1 MPFDPNAEWY
11 GNLQPQGILVTG
23 PALERHGVVPNN
35 DTSTLAA
42 LQTRL
47 AAWIQAPHT
56 TALMQDV
63 LGWQPNDIRSVADL
77 PDPPGVL
84 LPETSH
90 VLRPDHVVPDP
101 DPAPGAPPWQVLIRD
116 VAAGRDFDVV
126 QPVGAWAASPHHLMT
141 RLLQGTG
148 VPTGLLVSPTAIC
161 LVYLPQGEAAGHVTF
176 PVPEMTEVRGRPML
190 AALHM
195 LLEEQRLF
203 GAPAHRLP
211 VLLRDSRRHQAEVSA
226 KLSGQVLGAL
236 HALLRGLHA
245 ADRRAGTDRI
255 VRLTESQPNHLYG
268 GLLTA
273 LMRLVFVL
281 YAEDRG
287 LFPDSVLWTDN
298 YTLSGLFTRLRDDSA
313 LNPDTMDDRFGAWAQ
328 ICALSRIVHGG
339 ARHGELHLPARRG
352 TLFDPGRYPFLE
364 GRDAAADK
372 PRIPRVSDATVLA
385 MLERLLMLDGQR
397 LLYSGLDVEQIGA
410 VYETMMGF
418 TVELTTG
425 PSLAVRSGKADD
437 VATVVN
443 LAALLAEPP
452 GDRGKWLKKHAER
465 APSDAAG
472 RALQAAR
479 DLPALEAALH
489 RLVDR
494 DATPSVVPAGTP
506 VLQPTEERRRT
517 GSHYTPPSLT
527 RPIVA
532 DALAPVLAALG
543 PVPTPEQILGL
554 RVLDPAMGSGAF
566 LVEAC
571 RQLGAELV
579 AAWGRAGIT
588 PLLPADQDA
597 LEHARRLVVM
607 RCLCGVDRNPFAVEM
622 ARLSL
627 WLATLARDHE
637 FTFLDHALRHGD
649 ALIGLPRARIA
660 DLHWAPRPDSPQ
672 LAFQL
677 IRPRITRAAVERQRI
692 RDALEGEGE
701 TVLRPILARA
711 DAILDDV
718 RLIGDAICAA
728 WFNETTATARRQA
741 QARLESDYMQAGQTW
756 RDGLDA
762 GQAVRRRLAAEG
774 HAYHPFHWD
783 IEFAEVFEREN
794 PGFDVVIGNPPYAG
808 KNTFKKGN
816 VPGFPEW
823 LQAIHPGSHGNA
835 DLCAHFFLRGFDLLR
850 QGGALGFVATNTIRQ
865 GDTRESGLRALLAR
879 GATITQATRRLR
891 WPGDAAVIVCVVHLV
906 RGPSPVVPVLD
917 GRTVTRI
924 SAFLEEGVRDEA
936 PKTLEGNRGKTP
948 GKQVQHASACGT
960 AAAEIRH
967 FLAVE
972 PGLTRFR
979 SVFARGFAPVT
990 LEASKGLAFQGS
1002 ILLGMG
1008 FTFDDG
1014 TNDPAANPVA
1024 EMRRL
1029 TDPAHA
1035 QGAHNTLRI
1044 RPYIGG
1050 EEVNDSPTHAH
1061 RRWAID
1067 FADFPLERRDDLA
1080 PGWAEASPER
1090 RAAYLSDGV
1099 VPADYPEPV
1108 AADWPELLKIVRD
1121 QVKPKRDGDNREA
1134 YRKFWWRYAERRA
1147 ELAEAVAS
1155 IDHVL
1160 AISRVSPHLTFAR
1173 LDSGAVFAET
1183 LFIFVQH
1190 GFSNFAI
1197 LQSRMH
1203 EVWARFFSSSLE
1215 DRLRYAP
1222 SDCLETFPFASYAT
1236 LVAPAL
1242 AEAGKTFHDARAVR
1256 MVSANEGLTATHNR
1270 LDDPEELDPAILHL
1284 RTLHDEMDTAVLR
1297 AYGWPHAIPVPVHE
1311 PEWPGG
1317 EDDPPGSWR
1326 RRWPEADRARVLE
1339 FLWQLNEA
1347 AAATQATAPARPP
1360 VARRRARR
1368 STPQPDLLDLS

>member
-1 MPFDPNAEWY
+1 MPFDPHAEWY

-47 AAWIQAPHT
+47 AAWMQAPHT
-56 TALMQDV
+56 PALMQDV

-90 VLRPDHVVPDP
+90 ALRPDHVVPDP
-101 DPAPGAPPWQVLIRD
+101 DPAPGAPPWQVLIRY
-116 VAAGRDFDVV
+116 VPAGQDFDVV

-148 VPTGLLVSPTAIC
+148 VPTGLLVSPTAIR

-255 VRLTESQPNHLYG
+255 VRLAKSEPSHLYG

-298 YTLSGLFTRLRDDSA
+298 YTLSGLFTRLRDDAA
-313 LNPDTMDDRFGAWAQ
+313 LNPDTMDDRFGASAQ

-339 ARHGELHLPARRG
+339 ARHGALYLPARRG
-352 TLFDPGRYPFLE
+352 TLFDPDRYPFLE
-364 GRDAAADK
+364 GRDAAADP

-418 TVELTTG
+418 TVELATG
-425 PSLAVRSGKADD
+425 PSLAVRSGKADG

-452 GDRGKWLKKHAER
+452 GERGKWLKKHAER
-465 APSDAAG
+465 APPDAAG
-472 RALQAAR
+472 RALQTAR

-494 DATPSVVPAGTP
+494 DATPSAVPAGTP

-543 PVPTPEQILGL
+543 PAPTPEQILGL

-677 IRPRITRAAVERQRI
+677 IRPRIIRAAVERQRI

-728 WFNETTATARRQA
+728 WFGEPTATARRQA

-756 RDGLDA
+756 RDGLEA
-762 GQAVRRRLAAEG
+762 GQAVRRRLGADG

-808 KNTFKKGN
+808 KNTFKKSN

-879 GATITQATRRLR
+879 GATITQARRRLR
-891 WPGDAAVIVCVVHLV
+891 WPGEAAVVVCVVHLV
-906 RGPSPVVPVLD
+906 RGPSSIAPVLD
-917 GRTVTRI
+917 GRTVTRV
-924 SAFLEEGVRDEA
+924 SAFLQEGLRD
-936 PKTLEGNRGKTP
+936 NTP
-948 GKQVQHASACGT
+948 N
-960 AAAEIRH
+960 
-967 FLAVE
+967 
-972 PGLTRFR
+972 
-979 SVFARGFAPVT
+979 T

-1008 FTFDDG
+1008 FTFDDD
-1014 TNDPAANPVA
+1014 TNDPAANPVS
-1024 EMRRL
+1024 EMHRL
-1029 TDPAHA
+1029 TAPEYP
-1035 QGAHNTLRI
+1035 QGAHNARRI
-1044 RPYIGG
+1044 QPYIGG

-1067 FADFPLERRDDLA
+1067 FGDFPLERRDGLK
-1080 PGWAEASPER
+1080 PHWTEASAER
-1090 RAAYLSDGV
+1090 RAAYLSDGI

-1108 AADWPELLKIVRD
+1108 AADWPDLLNIVRER
-1121 QVKPKRDGDNREA
+1121 VKPERDHNSRDVR
-1134 YRKFWWRYAERRA
+1134 RRFWWRHAERQTALYSAIGNFKRVISINCGACAHVAFALIDARA
-1147 ELAEAVAS
+1147 
-1155 IDHVL
+1155 
-1160 AISRVSPHLTFAR
+1160 TFANT
-1173 LDSGAVFAET
+1173 LDVFSRSD
-1183 LFIFVQH
+1183 FCIFV
-1190 GFSNFAI
+1190 I
-1197 LQSRMH
+1197 LQSRVH
-1203 EVWARFFSSSLE
+1203 EIWARFFSSSMK
-1215 DRLRYAP
+1215 DDIRYTP
-1222 SDCLETFPFASYAT
+1222 SDCLETFPLPQSAEMADSG
-1236 LVAPAL
+1236 LVEL
-1242 AEAGKTFHDARAVR
+1242 GKAFHDARAAR
-1256 MVSANEGLTATHNR
+1256 MVAANEGLTATHNR
-1270 LDDPEELDPAILHL
+1270 LDDPEEHDPAILHL
-1284 RTLHDEMDTAVLR
+1284 RTLHDAMDAAVLR
-1297 AYGWPHAIPVPVHE
+1297 AYGWKHAIPVPVHE

-1317 EDDPPGSWR
+1317 EDDPPGPWR

-1360 VARRRARR
+1360 VSRRRARSR
-1368 STPQPDLLDLS
+1368 PSSDLPLLDL